1 MKCPLGLRTLPEQ
14 AALNYRCPNTK
25 PEGVVLMSAVTL
37 EGSKVHLQI
46 EANTLGFLKVERE
59 ENTIRIIFRQEHEAE
74 EVESTLLAAGE
85 LRRPAV
91 LPPLRRVDRR

>member
-1 MKCPLGLRTLPEQ
+1 
-14 AALNYRCPNTK
+14 
-25 PEGVVLMSAVTL
+25 MSAVTL

-46 EANTLGFLKVERE
+46 EANTLGFVQVERD
-59 ENTIRIIFRQEHEAE
+59 ENTIRIVFRQEREAE

-85 LRRPAV
+85 LHSAAV

>member
-1 MKCPLGLRTLPEQ
+1 
-14 AALNYRCPNTK
+14 
-25 PEGVVLMSAVTL
+25 MSAVTL
-37 EGSKVHLQI
+37 EGSKIHLQI
-46 EANTLGFLKVERE
+46 EANTLAFVQVERE
-59 ENTIRIIFRQEHEAE
+59 VNAIRIIFRQEHEAE

>member
-1 MKCPLGLRTLPEQ
+1 MKCPVGLRTLPEQ

-46 EANTLGFLKVERE
+46 EANTLSFVQVERE
-59 ENTIRIIFRQEHEAE
+59 ENVVRIIFRQEREAE
-74 EVESTLLAAGE
+74 EVETTLLAAGE
-85 LRRPAV
+85 LHSAAV
-91 LPPLRRVDRR
+91 LPPLQRVDRR